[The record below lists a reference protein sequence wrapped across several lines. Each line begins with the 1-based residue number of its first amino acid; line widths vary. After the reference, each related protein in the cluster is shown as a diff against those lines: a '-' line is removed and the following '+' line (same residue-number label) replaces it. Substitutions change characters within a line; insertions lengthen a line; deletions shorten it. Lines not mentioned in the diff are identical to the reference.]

1 MENVKVNIYS
11 KFLYLKNKLTYKNI
25 LKAIVII
32 ATIVIAYNCLTK
44 VAYADGFLSY
54 GNSDDPYKSIQEGW
68 GQFIADK
75 YRNNYA
81 LDIIDTHGWELIDKA
96 ITGLTNIVFSGIVM
110 ISWFGV
116 NIFRFCFTNDIAA
129 GFANQ
134 LNSVLGSLNN
144 GIFNNFFMI
153 VFMISLF
160 SIVYNL
166 YKKNFSAIGSQILAV
181 AIIYATTAFLSNGAV
196 GFLSKTTEFSKT
208 IGTSAI
214 VAINGKD
221 NNNEGSLEDYSKTVV
236 GTLWGN
242 FVQQPWVMLEFDGK
256 VPLNDENMTTK
267 NSINEEALNY
277 SKDILSE
284 PYGSDEREK
293 ALESI
298 NEKFN
303 KELFSKN
310 GINTKLVSVCVLF
323 VITLIK
329 MIILIA
335 VGMIQIGF
343 QLMSIL
349 LILLLPFIMLIAI
362 VPFFGGTNIIKGIA
376 RKYLGTQ
383 LGIIVSSFVL
393 ALLVLV
399 DTVTLTMFQA
409 WGANLIIALLMQCTC
424 WIMVIA
430 FRKQLMNGLIN
441 LQNRIAPGTSGAF
454 KFGAKPLD
462 KWADIAKEY
471 AVNPAMDRAYDIG
484 DNLITKAQYAK
495 EYTKGNLSLYKDRK
509 VAQAIDFL
517 GSKYDNLKNNKP
529 EDIENANNPK
539 ENIDGVKDT
548 KNKVNS
554 NENINKK
561 PVEKFDLNGV
571 KATKPSNIT
580 SENIP
585 NKNINNEN
593 INNENKS
600 NIDEEAVT
608 KNDIKD
614 PIENKD
620 IAPKTIDENIK
631 NNGNDTGTI
640 QDKSPGSKENKTI
653 PEDEEITTKPEEIK
667 TPEKTIN
674 KENLNELRNENTSAD
689 KKNNDSNISNTSVT
703 EVPEDLVEEK
713 SVEVINKAK
722 NDVKANKEK
731 INNNINSK
739 NTEINPETKENIE
752 VASSP
757 EVTEIKKKSTK
768 KVENIKNNGQPKEKP
783 VDKKEIKE
791 VSTKERVERVKS
803 FMGVSSKDIKSK
815 EKHLENKLEYIKK
828 GNSKNFK
835 EKGS

>member
-1 MENVKVNIYS
+1 MENVKINIYS

-25 LKAIVII
+25 LKALVII

-44 VAYADGFLSY
+44 IAYADGFLSY
-54 GNSDDPYKSIQEGW
+54 GNSDDPYKNIPEGW
-68 GQFIADK
+68 GMFISEK

-221 NNNEGSLEDYSKTVV
+221 NNEGSLEDYSKTVV

-256 VPLNDENMTTK
+256 LQLMNKD
-267 NSINEEALNY
+267 SINKEALDY
-277 SKDILSE
+277 SKDILSK

-293 ALESI
+293 ALKSI
-298 NEKFN
+298 DEKFN
-303 KELFSKN
+303 NELFSKN

-323 VITLIK
+323 IITLIK

-399 DTVTLTMFQA
+399 DTVTLTMFQS

-441 LQNRIAPGTSGAF
+441 LQNRIAPGTAGAF

-462 KWADIAKEY
+462 KGANIAKEY
-471 AVNPAMDRAYDIG
+471 AVDPAMNRAYDIG

-517 GSKYDNLKNNKP
+517 GSKYNNLKNSKP
-529 EDIENANNPK
+529 EDIENTNNPK

-548 KNKVNS
+548 KNKSNS

-571 KATKPSNIT
+571 KATKPIDNNSNIP

-585 NKNINNEN
+585 NKNING
-593 INNENKS
+593 ENKP

-614 PIENKD
+614 PIESKD
-620 IAPKTIDENIK
+620 IDPKTIDENMK
-631 NNGNDTGTI
+631 NNGNTNGTI
-640 QDKSPGSKENKTI
+640 QDESPGSKENKTI
-653 PEDEEITTKPEEIK
+653 PEDDEITTKPEEIK
-667 TPEKTIN
+667 TPEKPTN
-674 KENLNELRNENTSAD
+674 KENLNELKNENISAD
-689 KKNNDSNISNTSVT
+689 KKNNDSNTSNTSVT

-713 SVEVINKAK
+713 SVEAINKAK

-739 NTEINPETKENIE
+739 NTEINPEAKENID
-752 VASSP
+752 VASPP

-768 KVENIKNNGQPKEKP
+768 KVENIKNNGQPKEKSP
-783 VDKKEIKE
+783 DKKQIKE

-803 FMGVSSKDIKSK
+803 FMGVSNKDIKSK
-815 EKHLENKLEYIKK
+815 EKHLKNKLKYIKK

-835 EKGS
+835 KKGS

>member
-25 LKAIVII
+25 LKALVII

-44 VAYADGFLSY
+44 IAYADGFLSY

-214 VAINGKD
+214 VAINGKE
-221 NNNEGSLEDYSKTVV
+221 NNEGSLEDYSKTVV

-242 FVQQPWVMLEFDGK
+242 FVQQPWVILEFDGK
-256 VPLNDENMTTK
+256 VSLIKNNKDNDD
-267 NSINEEALNY
+267 ALNY
-277 SKDILSE
+277 SKEILSE

-399 DTVTLTMFQA
+399 DTVTLTMFQS

-441 LQNRIAPGTSGAF
+441 LQNRIAPGTAGAF

-462 KWADIAKEY
+462 KGADIAKEY

-571 KATKPSNIT
+571 KATKPIDTNSNIT

-585 NKNINNEN
+585 NKNING
-593 INNENKS
+593 ENKP

-640 QDKSPGSKENKTI
+640 QDKSPGSKEKTI
-653 PEDEEITTKPEEIK
+653 SEDEEITTKPEEIK

-674 KENLNELRNENTSAD
+674 KENLNELKNENTSAD
-689 KKNNDSNISNTSVT
+689 RKNNYSNSSNTSVT

-713 SVEVINKAK
+713 SVEAINKAK
-722 NDVKANKEK
+722 NDIKVNKEK
-731 INNNINSK
+731 MNNNISSK
-739 NTEINPETKENIE
+739 NTESSPEAKENIE

-768 KVENIKNNGQPKEKP
+768 KVENIKNNGQSKEKSP
-783 VDKKEIKE
+783 DKKQIKE

-803 FMGVSSKDIKSK
+803 FMGVSNKDIKSK
-815 EKHLENKLEYIKK
+815 EKHLENKLECIKK

-835 EKGS
+835 KKES

>member
-1 MENVKVNIYS
+1 MENVKINIYS

-44 VAYADGFLSY
+44 IAYADGFLSY
-54 GNSDDPYKSIQEGW
+54 GNSDYPYKNIPEGW
-68 GQFIADK
+68 GMFISEK

-221 NNNEGSLEDYSKTVV
+221 NNEGSLEDYSKTVV

-441 LQNRIAPGTSGAF
+441 LQNRIAPGTAGAF
-454 KFGAKPLD
+454 RFGAKPLD
-462 KWADIAKEY
+462 KGADIAKEY

-585 NKNINNEN
+585 NKNING
-593 INNENKS
+593 ENKP
-600 NIDEEAVT
+600 NIDEDAVT

-631 NNGNDTGTI
+631 NNGNDNGTI

-653 PEDEEITTKPEEIK
+653 SEDEEITTKPEEIK

-674 KENLNELRNENTSAD
+674 KENLNELKNENTSAD
-689 KKNNDSNISNTSVT
+689 KKNNDSNSSNISVT
-703 EVPEDLVEEK
+703 EIPEDLVEEK
-713 SVEVINKAK
+713 SVEAINKAK

-739 NTEINPETKENIE
+739 NVESNPEVKENIE

-768 KVENIKNNGQPKEKP
+768 KVENIKNNGQPKEKSA
-783 VDKKEIKE
+783 DKKEIKE

-803 FMGVSSKDIKSK
+803 FMGVSNKDIKSK

-835 EKGS
+835 KKGS

>member
-25 LKAIVII
+25 LKALVII

-44 VAYADGFLSY
+44 IAYADGFLSY

-242 FVQQPWVMLEFDGK
+242 FVQQPWVILEFDGK
-256 VPLNDENMTTK
+256 VSLIKNNKDNDD
-267 NSINEEALNY
+267 ALNY
-277 SKDILSE
+277 SKEILSE

-399 DTVTLTMFQA
+399 DTVTLTMFQS

-441 LQNRIAPGTSGAF
+441 LQNRIAPGTAGAF

-462 KWADIAKEY
+462 KGADIAKEY

-509 VAQAIDFL
+509 VAQTIDFL

-571 KATKPSNIT
+571 KATKPIDTNSNIT

-585 NKNINNEN
+585 NKNING
-593 INNENKS
+593 ENKP

-620 IAPKTIDENIK
+620 IYPKTIDENIK
-631 NNGNDTGTI
+631 NNGNDNGTI

-653 PEDEEITTKPEEIK
+653 SEDEEITTKPEEIK

-674 KENLNELRNENTSAD
+674 KENLNELKNENTSVD

-713 SVEVINKAK
+713 SVEAINKAK
-722 NDVKANKEK
+722 NDIKVNKEK
-731 INNNINSK
+731 MNNNISSK
-739 NTEINPETKENIE
+739 NTESSPEAKENIE

-768 KVENIKNNGQPKEKP
+768 KVENIKNNGQSKEKSP
-783 VDKKEIKE
+783 DKKQIKE

-803 FMGVSSKDIKSK
+803 FMGVSNKDIKSK

-835 EKGS
+835 KKES

>member
-25 LKAIVII
+25 LKALVII

-44 VAYADGFLSY
+44 IAYADGFLSY

-256 VPLNDENMTTK
+256 LELVSK
-267 NSINEEALNY
+267 NSDNNNGANKEAIDY
-277 SKDILSE
+277 SKEILSE

-399 DTVTLTMFQA
+399 DTVTLTMFQS

-441 LQNRIAPGTSGAF
+441 LQNRIAPGTAGAF
-454 KFGAKPLD
+454 KFGSKTLD
-462 KWADIAKEY
+462 KSADITEDY
-471 AVNPAMDRAYDIG
+471 VVNPAMDKAYDIG

-509 VAQAIDFL
+509 VAQTIDFL

-529 EDIENANNPK
+529 EDIENSNNPK
-539 ENIDGVKDT
+539 ENIDGIKDT

-585 NKNINNEN
+585 NKNING
-593 INNENKS
+593 ENKP

-614 PIENKD
+614 HIENKD

-631 NNGNDTGTI
+631 NNGNDNGTI

-653 PEDEEITTKPEEIK
+653 SEDEEITTKPEEIK

-674 KENLNELRNENTSAD
+674 KENINELKNKNTSTD
-689 KKNNDSNISNTSVT
+689 KKNNDSNISVT
-703 EVPEDLVEEK
+703 EVPEDLMEEK
-713 SVEVINKAK
+713 SVEAINKAK
-722 NDVKANKEK
+722 NDVKVNKEK
-731 INNNINSK
+731 MNNNISSK
-739 NTEINPETKENIE
+739 NTEINPEAKENIE

-768 KVENIKNNGQPKEKP
+768 KVENIKNNGQPKEKSP
-783 VDKKEIKE
+783 DKKQIKE

-803 FMGVSSKDIKSK
+803 FMGVSNKDIKSK

-835 EKGS
+835 KKES

>member
-1 MENVKVNIYS
+1 MENVKINIYS

-25 LKAIVII
+25 LKALVII

-44 VAYADGFLSY
+44 IAYADGFLSY

-181 AIIYATTAFLSNGAV
+181 AIIYSTTAFLSNGAV

-214 VAINGKD
+214 VAINGKE
-221 NNNEGSLEDYSKTVV
+221 NNEGSLEDYSKTVV

-256 VPLNDENMTTK
+256 VPLISKDNTEAIADK
-267 NSINEEALNY
+267 NAMEY
-277 SKDILSE
+277 SKEILSE
-284 PYGSDEREK
+284 PYGSDKREK

-399 DTVTLTMFQA
+399 DTVTLTMFQS

-441 LQNRIAPGTSGAF
+441 LQNRIAPGTAGAF
-454 KFGAKPLD
+454 KFGSKTLD
-462 KWADIAKEY
+462 KSADITKEY
-471 AVNPAMDRAYDIG
+471 AVNPAMDKAYDIG
-484 DNLITKAQYAK
+484 DNLITKAQYVK

-517 GSKYDNLKNNKP
+517 GSKYDNLKNNKT
-529 EDIENANNPK
+529 EDIENSNNPK
-539 ENIDGVKDT
+539 ENIDKVNDT

-585 NKNINNEN
+585 NKNIND
-593 INNENKS
+593 ENKP

-631 NNGNDTGTI
+631 NKGNDTGTI

-653 PEDEEITTKPEEIK
+653 SEDEEITTKPEEIK

-674 KENLNELRNENTSAD
+674 KENLNELKNENTSAD
-689 KKNNDSNISNTSVT
+689 KKNNDSNISNTNVT

-713 SVEVINKAK
+713 SVEAINKAK

-731 INNNINSK
+731 INNDINSK
-739 NTEINPETKENIE
+739 NTEINPEAKENIE

-768 KVENIKNNGQPKEKP
+768 KVENIKNNGKPKEKSP
-783 VDKKEIKE
+783 DKKQIKE

-803 FMGVSSKDIKSK
+803 FMGVSNNDIKSK

-835 EKGS
+835 KKES

>member
-1 MENVKVNIYS
+1 MENVKINIYS

-25 LKAIVII
+25 LKALVII

-44 VAYADGFLSY
+44 IAYADGFLSY

-214 VAINGKD
+214 VAINGKE
-221 NNNEGSLEDYSKTVV
+221 NNEGSLEDYSKTVV

-256 VPLNDENMTTK
+256 LQLMNKD
-267 NSINEEALNY
+267 SINKEALDY

-293 ALESI
+293 ALKSI
-298 NEKFN
+298 DEKFN
-303 KELFSKN
+303 NELFSKN

-323 VITLIK
+323 IITLIK

-399 DTVTLTMFQA
+399 DTVTLTMFQS

-441 LQNRIAPGTSGAF
+441 LQNRIAPGTAGAF
-454 KFGAKPLD
+454 KFGSKTLD
-462 KWADIAKEY
+462 KSADITKEY
-471 AVNPAMDRAYDIG
+471 AVNPAMDKAYDIG
-484 DNLITKAQYAK
+484 DNLITKAQYVK

-529 EDIENANNPK
+529 EDIENVNNPK

-585 NKNINNEN
+585 NKNIND
-593 INNENKS
+593 ENKP

-640 QDKSPGSKENKTI
+640 QDKSPRSKENKTI
-653 PEDEEITTKPEEIK
+653 SEDEEITTKPEEIK

-674 KENLNELRNENTSAD
+674 KENLNELKNENTSTD
-689 KKNNDSNISNTSVT
+689 KKNNDSNISVT

-713 SVEVINKAK
+713 SVEAINKAK
-722 NDVKANKEK
+722 NDVKVNKEK
-731 INNNINSK
+731 MNNNISSK

-768 KVENIKNNGQPKEKP
+768 KVENIKNNGKPKEKSP
-783 VDKKEIKE
+783 DKKQIKE

-803 FMGVSSKDIKSK
+803 FMGVSNNDIKSK

-835 EKGS
+835 KKES

>member
-1 MENVKVNIYS
+1 MENVKINIYS

-54 GNSDDPYKSIQEGW
+54 GNSDDPYKNIPEGW
-68 GQFIADK
+68 GMFISEK

-96 ITGLTNIVFSGIVM
+96 ITGLTNIVFRGIVM

-214 VAINGKD
+214 VAINGKE
-221 NNNEGSLEDYSKTVV
+221 NNEGSLEDYSKTVV

-256 VPLNDENMTTK
+256 LQLMNKD
-267 NSINEEALNY
+267 SINKEALDY

-293 ALESI
+293 ALKSI
-298 NEKFN
+298 DEKFN
-303 KELFSKN
+303 NELFSKN

-399 DTVTLTMFQA
+399 DTVTLTMFQS

-441 LQNRIAPGTSGAF
+441 LQNRIAPGTAGAF

-462 KWADIAKEY
+462 KGADIAKEY

-585 NKNINNEN
+585 NKNING
-593 INNENKS
+593 ENKP
-600 NIDEEAVT
+600 NIDEEAIT

-620 IAPKTIDENIK
+620 IAPKTINENIK

-640 QDKSPGSKENKTI
+640 QDKSPGSKDS
-653 PEDEEITTKPEEIK
+653 EDEEITTKAEEIK

-674 KENLNELRNENTSAD
+674 KENLNELKNENTSAD
-689 KKNNDSNISNTSVT
+689 KKNIDSNISNTSII

-713 SVEVINKAK
+713 SVEAINKAK

-739 NTEINPETKENIE
+739 NVESNPEVKENIE
-752 VASSP
+752 VASPP

-768 KVENIKNNGQPKEKP
+768 KVENIKNNGQPKEKSA
-783 VDKKEIKE
+783 DKKEIKE

-803 FMGVSSKDIKSK
+803 FMGVSNKDIKSK

-835 EKGS
+835 KKGS

>member
-1 MENVKVNIYS
+1 MENVKINIYS

-256 VPLNDENMTTK
+256 LELVSK
-267 NSINEEALNY
+267 NSDNNNGANKEAIDY
-277 SKDILSE
+277 SKEILSE

-399 DTVTLTMFQA
+399 DTVTLTMFQS

-441 LQNRIAPGTSGAF
+441 LQNRIAPGTAGAF
-454 KFGAKPLD
+454 KFGSKTLD
-462 KWADIAKEY
+462 KSADITEDY
-471 AVNPAMDRAYDIG
+471 VVNPAMDKAYDIG

-509 VAQAIDFL
+509 VAQTIDFL

-529 EDIENANNPK
+529 EDIENSNNPK
-539 ENIDGVKDT
+539 ENIDGIKDT

-585 NKNINNEN
+585 NKNING
-593 INNENKS
+593 ENKP

-614 PIENKD
+614 HIENKD

-653 PEDEEITTKPEEIK
+653 SEDEEITTKPEEIK

-674 KENLNELRNENTSAD
+674 KENLNELKNKNTSTD
-689 KKNNDSNISNTSVT
+689 KKNNDSNISVT

-713 SVEVINKAK
+713 SVEAINKAK
-722 NDVKANKEK
+722 NDVKVNKEK
-731 INNNINSK
+731 MNNNISSK
-739 NTEINPETKENIE
+739 NTEINPEAKENIE

-768 KVENIKNNGQPKEKP
+768 KVENIKNNGQPKEKSA
-783 VDKKEIKE
+783 DKKEIKE

-803 FMGVSSKDIKSK
+803 FMGVSNKDIKSK

-835 EKGS
+835 KKGS

>member
-1 MENVKVNIYS
+1 MENVKINIYS

-44 VAYADGFLSY
+44 IAYADGFLSY
-54 GNSDDPYKSIQEGW
+54 GNSDDPYKNIPEGW
-68 GQFIADK
+68 GMFISEK

-214 VAINGKD
+214 VAINGKE
-221 NNNEGSLEDYSKTVV
+221 NNEGSLEDYSKTVV

-256 VPLNDENMTTK
+256 LQLMNKD
-267 NSINEEALNY
+267 SINKEALDY

-293 ALESI
+293 ALKSI
-298 NEKFN
+298 DEKFN
-303 KELFSKN
+303 NELFSKN

-323 VITLIK
+323 IITLIK

-399 DTVTLTMFQA
+399 DTVTLTMFQS

-441 LQNRIAPGTSGAF
+441 LQNRIAPGTAGAF
-454 KFGAKPLD
+454 KFGSKTLD
-462 KWADIAKEY
+462 KSADITKEY
-471 AVNPAMDRAYDIG
+471 AVNPAMDKAYDIG
-484 DNLITKAQYAK
+484 DNLITKAQYVK

-509 VAQAIDFL
+509 VAQTIDFL
-517 GSKYDNLKNNKP
+517 GSKYDNLKNNKT
-529 EDIENANNPK
+529 EDIENSNNPK
-539 ENIDGVKDT
+539 ENIDKVNDT

-571 KATKPSNIT
+571 KATKPIDTNSNIT

-585 NKNINNEN
+585 NKNIND
-593 INNENKS
+593 ENKP

-640 QDKSPGSKENKTI
+640 QDKSPRSKENKTI
-653 PEDEEITTKPEEIK
+653 SEDEEITTKPEEIK

-674 KENLNELRNENTSAD
+674 KENLNELKNENTSTD
-689 KKNNDSNISNTSVT
+689 KKNNDSNISVT

-713 SVEVINKAK
+713 SVEAINKAK
-722 NDVKANKEK
+722 NDVKVNKEK
-731 INNNINSK
+731 MNNNISSK

-768 KVENIKNNGQPKEKP
+768 KVENIKNNGQPKEKSP
-783 VDKKEIKE
+783 DKKQIKE

-803 FMGVSSKDIKSK
+803 FMGVSNKDIKSK

-835 EKGS
+835 KKGS

>member
-1 MENVKVNIYS
+1 MENVKINIYS

-25 LKAIVII
+25 LKALVII

-44 VAYADGFLSY
+44 IAYADGFLSY
-54 GNSDDPYKSIQEGW
+54 GNSDDPYKNIPEGW
-68 GQFIADK
+68 GMFISEK

-256 VPLNDENMTTK
+256 VPLYEKDKPRNT
-267 NSINEEALNY
+267 INNEAMEY
-277 SKDILSE
+277 SKEILSE
-284 PYGSDEREK
+284 PYGSDKREK

-323 VITLIK
+323 IITLIK
-329 MIILIA
+329 MVILIA

-383 LGIIVSSFVL
+383 FGIIVSSFVL

-399 DTVTLTMFQA
+399 DTVTLTMFQS

-441 LQNRIAPGTSGAF
+441 LQNRIALGTSGAF

-462 KWADIAKEY
+462 KGADIAKEY

-539 ENIDGVKDT
+539 ENINGVKDT

-593 INNENKS
+593 KP

-640 QDKSPGSKENKTI
+640 QDKSPGGKENKTI
-653 PEDEEITTKPEEIK
+653 SEDEEITTKPEEIK

-674 KENLNELRNENTSAD
+674 KENLNELKNENTSAD
-689 KKNNDSNISNTSVT
+689 KKNNDSNSSNTSVT

-713 SVEVINKAK
+713 SVEAINKAK

-739 NTEINPETKENIE
+739 NVESNPEAKENIE

-768 KVENIKNNGQPKEKP
+768 KVENIKNNGQPKEKSP
-783 VDKKEIKE
+783 DKKQIKE

-803 FMGVSSKDIKSK
+803 FMGVSNKDIKSK
-815 EKHLENKLEYIKK
+815 EKHLKNKLKYIKK

-835 EKGS
+835 KKGS

>member
-1 MENVKVNIYS
+1 MENVKINIYS

-44 VAYADGFLSY
+44 IAYADGFLSY
-54 GNSDDPYKSIQEGW
+54 GNSDDPYKSIPEGW
-68 GQFIADK
+68 GMFISEK

-214 VAINGKD
+214 VAINGKE
-221 NNNEGSLEDYSKTVV
+221 NNEGSLEDYSKTVV

-242 FVQQPWVMLEFDGK
+242 FVQQPWIMLEFDGK
-256 VPLNDENMTTK
+256 LQLMNKD
-267 NSINEEALNY
+267 SINKEALDY

-293 ALESI
+293 ALKSI
-298 NEKFN
+298 DEKFN
-303 KELFSKN
+303 NELFSKN

-323 VITLIK
+323 IITLIK

-399 DTVTLTMFQA
+399 DTVTLTMFQS

-441 LQNRIAPGTSGAF
+441 LQNRIAPGTAGAF
-454 KFGAKPLD
+454 KFGTKTLD
-462 KWADIAKEY
+462 KSADITKEY
-471 AVNPAMDRAYDIG
+471 AVNPAMDKAYDIG
-484 DNLITKAQYAK
+484 DNLITKAQYVK

-509 VAQAIDFL
+509 VAQAIDLL

-529 EDIENANNPK
+529 EDIENSNNPK

-571 KATKPSNIT
+571 KATKPIDTNSNIT

-593 INNENKS
+593 KP

-608 KNDIKD
+608 ENDIKD

-653 PEDEEITTKPEEIK
+653 SEDEEITTKPEEIK

-674 KENLNELRNENTSAD
+674 KENLNELKNENTSAD
-689 KKNNDSNISNTSVT
+689 KKNNVSNISNTNVT

-713 SVEVINKAK
+713 SVEAINKAK
-722 NDVKANKEK
+722 NDVKVNKEK
-731 INNNINSK
+731 MNNNISSK
-739 NTEINPETKENIE
+739 NTEINPEAKENIE

-768 KVENIKNNGQPKEKP
+768 KV
-783 VDKKEIKE
+783 
-791 VSTKERVERVKS
+791 
-803 FMGVSSKDIKSK
+803 
-815 EKHLENKLEYIKK
+815 
-828 GNSKNFK
+828 
-835 EKGS
+835 

>member
-196 GFLSKTTEFSKT
+196 SFLSKTTEFSKT

-256 VPLNDENMTTK
+256 VPLINKSD
-267 NSINEEALNY
+267 SSNEENKDALDY
-277 SKDILSE
+277 SKEILSE

-399 DTVTLTMFQA
+399 DTVTLTMFQS

-441 LQNRIAPGTSGAF
+441 LQNRIAPGTAGAF

-462 KWADIAKEY
+462 KGADIAKEY
-471 AVNPAMDRAYDIG
+471 AVNPAIDRAYDIG

-571 KATKPSNIT
+571 KATKPIDTNSNIT

-593 INNENKS
+593 KP

-620 IAPKTIDENIK
+620 IAHKTIDENIK

-640 QDKSPGSKENKTI
+640 QDKSSGSKENKTI
-653 PEDEEITTKPEEIK
+653 SEDEEITTKPEEIK

-674 KENLNELRNENTSAD
+674 KENLNELKNENTFAD

-713 SVEVINKAK
+713 SVEAINKAK

-731 INNNINSK
+731 INNNINNNINSK
-739 NTEINPETKENIE
+739 NAESNPEAKENIE

-757 EVTEIKKKSTK
+757 EVTETKKKSIK
-768 KVENIKNNGQPKEKP
+768 KVENIKNNGQPKEKSP
-783 VDKKEIKE
+783 DKKQLKE

-803 FMGVSSKDIKSK
+803 FMGVSNKDIKSK
-815 EKHLENKLEYIKK
+815 EKHLKNKL
-828 GNSKNFK
+828 
-835 EKGS
+835 

>member
-1 MENVKVNIYS
+1 MENVKINIYS

-44 VAYADGFLSY
+44 IAYADGFLSY
-54 GNSDDPYKSIQEGW
+54 GNSDDPYKNIPEGW
-68 GQFIADK
+68 GMFISEK

-221 NNNEGSLEDYSKTVV
+221 NNEGSLEDYSKTVV

-441 LQNRIAPGTSGAF
+441 LQNRIAPGTAGAF
-454 KFGAKPLD
+454 RFGAKPLD
-462 KWADIAKEY
+462 KGADIAKEY

-585 NKNINNEN
+585 NKNING
-593 INNENKS
+593 ENKP
-600 NIDEEAVT
+600 NIDEDAVT

-631 NNGNDTGTI
+631 NNGNDNGTI

-653 PEDEEITTKPEEIK
+653 SEDEEITTKPEEIK

-674 KENLNELRNENTSAD
+674 KENLNELKNENTSAD
-689 KKNNDSNISNTSVT
+689 KKNNDSNSSNISVT
-703 EVPEDLVEEK
+703 EIPEDLVEEK
-713 SVEVINKAK
+713 SVEAINKAK

-739 NTEINPETKENIE
+739 NVESNPEVKENIE

-768 KVENIKNNGQPKEKP
+768 KVENIKNNGQPKEKSA
-783 VDKKEIKE
+783 DKKEIKE

-803 FMGVSSKDIKSK
+803 FMGVSNKDIKSK

-835 EKGS
+835 KK

>member
-1 MENVKVNIYS
+1 MENVKINIYS

-44 VAYADGFLSY
+44 IAYADGFLSY

-256 VPLNDENMTTK
+256 VPLISKDNTEAIADK
-267 NSINEEALNY
+267 NAMEY
-277 SKDILSE
+277 SKEILSE

-393 ALLVLV
+393 ALLVLI
-399 DTVTLTMFQA
+399 DTVTLTMFQS

-441 LQNRIAPGTSGAF
+441 LQNRIAPGTAGAF
-454 KFGAKPLD
+454 KFGSKTLD
-462 KWADIAKEY
+462 KSADITKEY
-471 AVNPAMDRAYDIG
+471 AVNPAMDKAYDIG

-509 VAQAIDFL
+509 VAQTIDFL

-529 EDIENANNPK
+529 EDIENSNNPK
-539 ENIDGVKDT
+539 ENIDGIKDT

-585 NKNINNEN
+585 NKNING
-593 INNENKS
+593 ENKP

-653 PEDEEITTKPEEIK
+653 SEDEEITTKPEEIK

-674 KENLNELRNENTSAD
+674 KENLNELKNENTSAD
-689 KKNNDSNISNTSVT
+689 RKNNDSNISNTNVT

-713 SVEVINKAK
+713 SVEAINKAK
-722 NDVKANKEK
+722 NDVKVNKEK
-731 INNNINSK
+731 MNNNISSK
-739 NTEINPETKENIE
+739 NTEINPEAKENIE

-768 KVENIKNNGQPKEKP
+768 KVENIKNNRQPKEKSP
-783 VDKKEIKE
+783 DKKQIKE

-803 FMGVSSKDIKSK
+803 FMGVSNKDIKSK

-835 EKGS
+835 KKGS

>member
-1 MENVKVNIYS
+1 
-11 KFLYLKNKLTYKNI
+11 
-25 LKAIVII
+25 
-32 ATIVIAYNCLTK
+32 
-44 VAYADGFLSY
+44 
-54 GNSDDPYKSIQEGW
+54 
-68 GQFIADK
+68 
-75 YRNNYA
+75 
-81 LDIIDTHGWELIDKA
+81 
-96 ITGLTNIVFSGIVM
+96 M

-221 NNNEGSLEDYSKTVV
+221 NNEGSLEDYSKTVV

-441 LQNRIAPGTSGAF
+441 LQNRIAPGTAGAF
-454 KFGAKPLD
+454 RFGAKPLD
-462 KWADIAKEY
+462 KGADIAKEY

-585 NKNINNEN
+585 NKNIND
-593 INNENKS
+593 ENKP

-653 PEDEEITTKPEEIK
+653 SEDEEITTKPEEIK

-674 KENLNELRNENTSAD
+674 KENLNELKNENTSAD
-689 KKNNDSNISNTSVT
+689 KKNNDSNSSNISVT
-703 EVPEDLVEEK
+703 EIPEDLVEEK
-713 SVEVINKAK
+713 SVEAINKAK

-739 NTEINPETKENIE
+739 NVESNPEVKENIE

-768 KVENIKNNGQPKEKP
+768 KVENIKNNGQPKEKSA
-783 VDKKEIKE
+783 DKKEIKE

-803 FMGVSSKDIKSK
+803 FMGVSNKDIKSK

-835 EKGS
+835 KKES

>member
-256 VPLNDENMTTK
+256 VPLVTDKGGEN
-267 NSINEEALNY
+267 NEALDY
-277 SKDILSE
+277 SKEILSE

-399 DTVTLTMFQA
+399 DTVTLTMFQS

-441 LQNRIAPGTSGAF
+441 LQNRIAPGTAGAF

-462 KWADIAKEY
+462 KGADIAKEY

-539 ENIDGVKDT
+539 ENMDGVKDT

-571 KATKPSNIT
+571 KATKPIDTNSNIT

-585 NKNINNEN
+585 NKNING
-593 INNENKS
+593 ENKP

-653 PEDEEITTKPEEIK
+653 SEDEEITTKPEEIK
-667 TPEKTIN
+667 TPEKSIN
-674 KENLNELRNENTSAD
+674 KENLNELKNENTSAD
-689 KKNNDSNISNTSVT
+689 RKNNDSNISNTSVT

-713 SVEVINKAK
+713 SVEAINKAK

-739 NTEINPETKENIE
+739 NTEINPEAKENIE

-768 KVENIKNNGQPKEKP
+768 KVENIKNNGQPKEKSP
-783 VDKKEIKE
+783 DKKQIKE

-803 FMGVSSKDIKSK
+803 FMGVSNKDIKSK
-815 EKHLENKLEYIKK
+815 EKHLENKLKYIKK

-835 EKGS
+835 KKGS

>member
-1 MENVKVNIYS
+1 MEKVKINIYS
-11 KFLYLKNKLTYKNI
+11 KFLYFKNKLTYKNI

-44 VAYADGFLSY
+44 IAYADGFLSY
-54 GNSDDPYKSIQEGW
+54 GNSDDPYKNIPEGW
-68 GQFIADK
+68 GMFISEK

-221 NNNEGSLEDYSKTVV
+221 NNEGSLEDYSKTVV

-441 LQNRIAPGTSGAF
+441 LQNRIAPGTAGAF
-454 KFGAKPLD
+454 RFGAKPLD
-462 KWADIAKEY
+462 KGADIAKEY

-585 NKNINNEN
+585 NKNING
-593 INNENKS
+593 ENKP

-614 PIENKD
+614 PIESKD
-620 IAPKTIDENIK
+620 IDPKTIDENMK
-631 NNGNDTGTI
+631 NNGNTNGTI
-640 QDKSPGSKENKTI
+640 QDESPGSKENKTI
-653 PEDEEITTKPEEIK
+653 PEDDEITTKPEEIK
-667 TPEKTIN
+667 TPEKPTN
-674 KENLNELRNENTSAD
+674 KENLNELKNENISAD
-689 KKNNDSNISNTSVT
+689 KKNNDSNTSNTSVT

-713 SVEVINKAK
+713 SVEAINKAK

-739 NTEINPETKENIE
+739 NTEINPEAKENID
-752 VASSP
+752 VASPP

-768 KVENIKNNGQPKEKP
+768 KVENIKNNGQPKEKSP
-783 VDKKEIKE
+783 DKKQIKE

-803 FMGVSSKDIKSK
+803 FMGVSNKDIKSK
-815 EKHLENKLEYIKK
+815 EKHLKNKLKYIKK

-835 EKGS
+835 KKGS

>member
-1 MENVKVNIYS
+1 MESVKVNIYS

-44 VAYADGFLSY
+44 IAYADGFLSY

-214 VAINGKD
+214 VDINGKD

-256 VPLNDENMTTK
+256 VSLIKNNKDNDD
-267 NSINEEALNY
+267 ALNY
-277 SKDILSE
+277 SKEILSE

-362 VPFFGGTNIIKGIA
+362 VPFFGGTNIIKRIA

-399 DTVTLTMFQA
+399 DTVTLTMFQS

-441 LQNRIAPGTSGAF
+441 LQNRIAPGTAGAF

-462 KWADIAKEY
+462 KGADIAKEY

-484 DNLITKAQYAK
+484 DSLITKAQYAK

-529 EDIENANNPK
+529 EDIENVNNPK

-571 KATKPSNIT
+571 KATKPIDTNSNIT

-593 INNENKS
+593 KP

-614 PIENKD
+614 PIENKE
-620 IAPKTIDENIK
+620 ITPKTIDENIK
-631 NNGNDTGTI
+631 NNGNTNGTI

-653 PEDEEITTKPEEIK
+653 
-667 TPEKTIN
+667 
-674 KENLNELRNENTSAD
+674 
-689 KKNNDSNISNTSVT
+689 
-703 EVPEDLVEEK
+703 
-713 SVEVINKAK
+713 
-722 NDVKANKEK
+722 
-731 INNNINSK
+731 
-739 NTEINPETKENIE
+739 
-752 VASSP
+752 
-757 EVTEIKKKSTK
+757 
-768 KVENIKNNGQPKEKP
+768 
-783 VDKKEIKE
+783 
-791 VSTKERVERVKS
+791 
-803 FMGVSSKDIKSK
+803 
-815 EKHLENKLEYIKK
+815 
-828 GNSKNFK
+828 
-835 EKGS
+835 

>member
-1 MENVKVNIYS
+1 MENVKINIYS

-44 VAYADGFLSY
+44 IAYADGFLSY
-54 GNSDDPYKSIQEGW
+54 GNSDDPYKNIPEGW
-68 GQFIADK
+68 GMFISEK

-221 NNNEGSLEDYSKTVV
+221 NNEGSLEDYSKTVV

-441 LQNRIAPGTSGAF
+441 LQNRIAPGTAGAF
-454 KFGAKPLD
+454 RFGAKPLD
-462 KWADIAKEY
+462 KGADIAKEY

-529 EDIENANNPK
+529 EDIENVNNSK

-585 NKNINNEN
+585 NKNING
-593 INNENKS
+593 ENKP
-600 NIDEEAVT
+600 NIDEDAVT

-631 NNGNDTGTI
+631 NNGNDNGTI

-653 PEDEEITTKPEEIK
+653 SEDEEITTKPEEIK

-674 KENLNELRNENTSAD
+674 KENLNELKNENTSAD
-689 KKNNDSNISNTSVT
+689 KKNNDSNSSNISVT
-703 EVPEDLVEEK
+703 EIPEDLVEEK
-713 SVEVINKAK
+713 SVEAINKAK

-739 NTEINPETKENIE
+739 NVESNPEVKENIE

-768 KVENIKNNGQPKEKP
+768 KVENIKNNGQPKEKSA
-783 VDKKEIKE
+783 DKKEIKE

-803 FMGVSSKDIKSK
+803 FMGVSNKDIKSK

-835 EKGS
+835 KKGS

>member
-1 MENVKVNIYS
+1 MENVKINIYS

-44 VAYADGFLSY
+44 IAYADGFLSY
-54 GNSDDPYKSIQEGW
+54 GNSDDPYKNIPEGW
-68 GQFIADK
+68 GMFISEK

-221 NNNEGSLEDYSKTVV
+221 NNEGSLEDYSKTVV

-323 VITLIK
+323 IITLIK

-399 DTVTLTMFQA
+399 DTVTLTMFQS

-441 LQNRIAPGTSGAF
+441 LQNRIAPGTAGAF

-462 KWADIAKEY
+462 KGANIAKEY
-471 AVNPAMDRAYDIG
+471 AVDPAMNRAYDIG

-517 GSKYDNLKNNKP
+517 GSKYNNLKNSKP
-529 EDIENANNPK
+529 EDIENTNNPK

-548 KNKVNS
+548 KNKSNS

-571 KATKPSNIT
+571 KATKPIDNNSNIP

-585 NKNINNEN
+585 NKNING
-593 INNENKS
+593 ENKP

-614 PIENKD
+614 PIESKD
-620 IAPKTIDENIK
+620 IDPKTIDENMK
-631 NNGNDTGTI
+631 NNGNTNGTI
-640 QDKSPGSKENKTI
+640 QDESPGSKENKTI
-653 PEDEEITTKPEEIK
+653 PEDDEITTKPEEIK
-667 TPEKTIN
+667 TPEKPTN
-674 KENLNELRNENTSAD
+674 KENLNELKNENISAD
-689 KKNNDSNISNTSVT
+689 KKNNDSNTSNTSVT

-713 SVEVINKAK
+713 SVEAINKAK

-739 NTEINPETKENIE
+739 NTEINPEAKENID
-752 VASSP
+752 VASPP

-768 KVENIKNNGQPKEKP
+768 KVENIKNNGQPKEKSP
-783 VDKKEIKE
+783 DKKQIKE

-803 FMGVSSKDIKSK
+803 FMGVSNKDIKSK
-815 EKHLENKLEYIKK
+815 EKHLKNKLKYIKK

-835 EKGS
+835 KKGS

>member
-1 MENVKVNIYS
+1 MESVKVNIYS

-44 VAYADGFLSY
+44 IAYADGFLSY

-214 VAINGKD
+214 VDINGKD

-256 VPLNDENMTTK
+256 VSLIKNNKDNDD
-267 NSINEEALNY
+267 ALNY
-277 SKDILSE
+277 SKEILSE

-399 DTVTLTMFQA
+399 DTVTLTMFQS

-441 LQNRIAPGTSGAF
+441 LQNRIAPGTAGAF

-462 KWADIAKEY
+462 KGADIAKEY

-484 DNLITKAQYAK
+484 DSLITKAQYAK

-529 EDIENANNPK
+529 EDIDNVNNPK

-571 KATKPSNIT
+571 KATKLSNIT

-674 KENLNELRNENTSAD
+674 KENLNELKNENTSAD

>member
-1 MENVKVNIYS
+1 
-11 KFLYLKNKLTYKNI
+11 
-25 LKAIVII
+25 IVII

-44 VAYADGFLSY
+44 IAYADGFLSY

-256 VPLNDENMTTK
+256 VSLIKNNKDNDD
-267 NSINEEALNY
+267 ALNY
-277 SKDILSE
+277 SKEILSE

-362 VPFFGGTNIIKGIA
+362 VPFFGGTNIIKRIA

-399 DTVTLTMFQA
+399 DTVTLTMFQS

-441 LQNRIAPGTSGAF
+441 LQNRIAPGTAGAF
-454 KFGAKPLD
+454 KFGSKTLD
-462 KWADIAKEY
+462 KSADITKEY
-471 AVNPAMDRAYDIG
+471 AVNPAMDKAYDIG
-484 DNLITKAQYAK
+484 DNLITKAQYVK

-517 GSKYDNLKNNKP
+517 GSKYDNLKNNKT
-529 EDIENANNPK
+529 EDIENSNNPK

-585 NKNINNEN
+585 NKNING
-593 INNENKS
+593 ENKP
-600 NIDEEAVT
+600 NIDEDAVT

-631 NNGNDTGTI
+631 NNGNDNGTI

-653 PEDEEITTKPEEIK
+653 SEDEEITTKPEEIK

-674 KENLNELRNENTSAD
+674 KENLNELKNENTSAD
-689 KKNNDSNISNTSVT
+689 KKNNDSNSSNTSVT
-703 EVPEDLVEEK
+703 EIPEDLVEEK
-713 SVEVINKAK
+713 SVEDINKAK
-722 NDVKANKEK
+722 NDVKVNKEK

-739 NTEINPETKENIE
+739 NVESNPKAKENIE
-752 VASSP
+752 VASPP

-768 KVENIKNNGQPKEKP
+768 KVENIKNNGQPKEKSA
-783 VDKKEIKE
+783 DKKEIKE
-791 VSTKERVERVKS
+791 VSTKERVERIKS
-803 FMGVSSKDIKSK
+803 FMGVSNKDIKSK

-835 EKGS
+835 KKGS

>member
-1 MENVKVNIYS
+1 MENVKINIYS

-256 VPLNDENMTTK
+256 LELVSK
-267 NSINEEALNY
+267 NSDNNNGANKEAIDY
-277 SKDILSE
+277 SKEILSE

-399 DTVTLTMFQA
+399 DTVTLTMFQS

-441 LQNRIAPGTSGAF
+441 LQNRIAPGTAGAF
-454 KFGAKPLD
+454 KFGSKTLD
-462 KWADIAKEY
+462 KSADITEDY
-471 AVNPAMDRAYDIG
+471 VVNPAMDKAYDIG

-509 VAQAIDFL
+509 VAQTIDFL

-529 EDIENANNPK
+529 EDIENSNNPK
-539 ENIDGVKDT
+539 ENIDGIKDT

-585 NKNINNEN
+585 NKNING
-593 INNENKS
+593 ENKP

-614 PIENKD
+614 HIENKD

-653 PEDEEITTKPEEIK
+653 SEDEEITTKPEEIK

-674 KENLNELRNENTSAD
+674 KENLNELKNKNTSTD
-689 KKNNDSNISNTSVT
+689 KKNNDSNISVT
-703 EVPEDLVEEK
+703 EVPEDLMEEK
-713 SVEVINKAK
+713 SVEAINKAK
-722 NDVKANKEK
+722 NDVKVNKEK
-731 INNNINSK
+731 MNNNISSK
-739 NTEINPETKENIE
+739 NTEINPEAKENIE

-768 KVENIKNNGQPKEKP
+768 KVENIKNNGQPKEKSP
-783 VDKKEIKE
+783 DKKQIKE
-791 VSTKERVERVKS
+791 VST
-803 FMGVSSKDIKSK
+803 
-815 EKHLENKLEYIKK
+815 
-828 GNSKNFK
+828 
-835 EKGS
+835 

>member
-1 MENVKVNIYS
+1 MENVKINIYS

-44 VAYADGFLSY
+44 IAYADGFLSY
-54 GNSDDPYKSIQEGW
+54 GNSDDPYKSIPEGW
-68 GQFIADK
+68 GMFISEK

-214 VAINGKD
+214 VAINGKE
-221 NNNEGSLEDYSKTVV
+221 NNEGSLEDYSKTVV

-256 VPLNDENMTTK
+256 LQLMNKD
-267 NSINEEALNY
+267 SINKEALDY

-293 ALESI
+293 ALKSI
-298 NEKFN
+298 DEKFN
-303 KELFSKN
+303 NELFSKN

-399 DTVTLTMFQA
+399 DTVTLTMFQS

-441 LQNRIAPGTSGAF
+441 LQNRIAPGTAGAF
-454 KFGAKPLD
+454 KFGSKTLD
-462 KWADIAKEY
+462 KSADITKEY
-471 AVNPAMDRAYDIG
+471 AVNPAMDKAYDIG
-484 DNLITKAQYAK
+484 DNLITKAQYVK

-509 VAQAIDFL
+509 VAQTIDFL
-517 GSKYDNLKNNKP
+517 GSKYDNLKNNKT
-529 EDIENANNPK
+529 EDIENSNNQK
-539 ENIDGVKDT
+539 ENIDKVNDT

-571 KATKPSNIT
+571 KATKPIDTNSNIT

-585 NKNINNEN
+585 NKNIND
-593 INNENKS
+593 ENKP

-631 NNGNDTGTI
+631 NNGNDNGTI

-653 PEDEEITTKPEEIK
+653 SEDEEITTKPEEIK

-674 KENLNELRNENTSAD
+674 KENINELKNENTSTD
-689 KKNNDSNISNTSVT
+689 KKNNDSNISVT

-713 SVEVINKAK
+713 SVEAINKAK
-722 NDVKANKEK
+722 NDVKVNKEK
-731 INNNINSK
+731 MNNNISSK

-768 KVENIKNNGQPKEKP
+768 KVENIKNNGQPKEKSS
-783 VDKKEIKE
+783 DKKQIKE

-803 FMGVSSKDIKSK
+803 FMGVSNKDIKSK

-835 EKGS
+835 KKGS

>member
-1 MENVKVNIYS
+1 MENVKINIYS

-44 VAYADGFLSY
+44 IAYADGFLSY
-54 GNSDDPYKSIQEGW
+54 GNSDDPYKNIPEGW
-68 GQFIADK
+68 GMFISEK

-221 NNNEGSLEDYSKTVV
+221 NNEGSLEDYSKTVV

-441 LQNRIAPGTSGAF
+441 LQNRIAPGTAGAF
-454 KFGAKPLD
+454 RFGAKPLD
-462 KWADIAKEY
+462 KGADIAKEY

-585 NKNINNEN
+585 NKNING
-593 INNENKS
+593 ENKP
-600 NIDEEAVT
+600 NIDEDAVT

-631 NNGNDTGTI
+631 NNGNDNGTI

-653 PEDEEITTKPEEIK
+653 SEDEEITTKPEEIK

-674 KENLNELRNENTSAD
+674 KENLNELKNENTSAD
-689 KKNNDSNISNTSVT
+689 KKNNDSNSSNISVT
-703 EVPEDLVEEK
+703 EIPEDLVEEK
-713 SVEVINKAK
+713 SVEAINKAK

-739 NTEINPETKENIE
+739 NVESNPEVKENITR
-752 VASSP
+752 SYR
-757 EVTEIKKKSTK
+757 
-768 KVENIKNNGQPKEKP
+768 N
-783 VDKKEIKE
+783 
-791 VSTKERVERVKS
+791 
-803 FMGVSSKDIKSK
+803 
-815 EKHLENKLEYIKK
+815 
-828 GNSKNFK
+828 
-835 EKGS
+835 

>member
-1 MENVKVNIYS
+1 MENVKINIYS

-54 GNSDDPYKSIQEGW
+54 GNSDDPYKNIPEGW
-68 GQFIADK
+68 GMFISEK

-96 ITGLTNIVFSGIVM
+96 ITGLTNIVFRGIVM

-214 VAINGKD
+214 VAINGKE
-221 NNNEGSLEDYSKTVV
+221 NNEGSLEDYSKTVV

-256 VPLNDENMTTK
+256 LQLMNKD
-267 NSINEEALNY
+267 SINKEALDY

-293 ALESI
+293 ALKSI
-298 NEKFN
+298 DEKFN
-303 KELFSKN
+303 NELFSKN

-399 DTVTLTMFQA
+399 DTVTLTMFQS

-441 LQNRIAPGTSGAF
+441 LQNRIAPGTAGAF

-462 KWADIAKEY
+462 KGADIAKEY

-517 GSKYDNLKNNKP
+517 GSKYDNLKNNKT
-529 EDIENANNPK
+529 EDIENSNNPK
-539 ENIDGVKDT
+539 ENIDKVNDT

-571 KATKPSNIT
+571 KATKPIDTNSNIT

-593 INNENKS
+593 KP

-614 PIENKD
+614 PIENKE
-620 IAPKTIDENIK
+620 ITPKTIDENIK
-631 NNGNDTGTI
+631 NNGNTNETI

-653 PEDEEITTKPEEIK
+653 SEDEEITTKPEEIK

-674 KENLNELRNENTSAD
+674 KENLNELKNENTSAD
-689 KKNNDSNISNTSVT
+689 KKNNDSNSSNTSVT
-703 EVPEDLVEEK
+703 EIPEDLVEEK
-713 SVEVINKAK
+713 SVEAINKAQ
-722 NDVKANKEK
+722 NDVKVNKEK

-739 NTEINPETKENIE
+739 NVESNPKAKENIE
-752 VASSP
+752 VSSPP

-768 KVENIKNNGQPKEKP
+768 KVENIKNNGQPKEKSA
-783 VDKKEIKE
+783 DKKEIKE

-803 FMGVSSKDIKSK
+803 FMGVSNKDIKSK

-835 EKGS
+835 KKGS

>member
-1 MENVKVNIYS
+1 MENVKINIYS

-256 VPLNDENMTTK
+256 LELVSK
-267 NSINEEALNY
+267 NSDNNNGANKEAIDY
-277 SKDILSE
+277 SKEILSE

-399 DTVTLTMFQA
+399 DTVTLTMFQS

-441 LQNRIAPGTSGAF
+441 LQNRIAPGTAGAF
-454 KFGAKPLD
+454 KFGSKTLD
-462 KWADIAKEY
+462 KSADITEDY
-471 AVNPAMDRAYDIG
+471 VVNPAMDKAYDIG

-517 GSKYDNLKNNKP
+517 GSKYDNLKNNKT
-529 EDIENANNPK
+529 EDIENSNNPK
-539 ENIDGVKDT
+539 ENIDKVNDT

-585 NKNINNEN
+585 NKNING
-593 INNENKS
+593 ENKP

-614 PIENKD
+614 HIENKD

-653 PEDEEITTKPEEIK
+653 SEDEEITTKPEEIK

-674 KENLNELRNENTSAD
+674 KENLNELKNKNTSTD
-689 KKNNDSNISNTSVT
+689 KKNNDSNISVT

-713 SVEVINKAK
+713 SVEAINKAK
-722 NDVKANKEK
+722 NDVKVNKEK
-731 INNNINSK
+731 MNNNISSK
-739 NTEINPETKENIE
+739 NTEINPEAKENIE

-768 KVENIKNNGQPKEKP
+768 KVENIKNNGQPKEKSP
-783 VDKKEIKE
+783 DKKQIKE

-803 FMGVSSKDIKSK
+803 FMGVSNKDIKSK

-828 GNSKNFK
+828 GNSKNFNK
-835 EKGS
+835 KGS

>member
-1 MENVKVNIYS
+1 MKSIQININ
-11 KFLYLKNKLTYKNI
+11 NKINYIKEKITYKKVLKWLVI
-25 LKAIVII
+25 L
-32 ATIVIAYNCLTK
+32 ATLIIAYNSLTK
-44 VAYADGFLSY
+44 VAHASTFLSY
-54 GNSDDPYKSIQEGW
+54 GNGDDPYKNIPEGW
-68 GQFIADK
+68 GMFISEK

-116 NIFRFCFTNDIAA
+116 NIFRFCFTNDIAT

-134 LNSVLGSLNN
+134 LNNVLGSLNN

-196 GFLSKTTEFSKT
+196 SFLSKTTEFSKT

-221 NNNEGSLEDYSKTVV
+221 NNEASLEDYSKTVV

-256 VPLNDENMTTK
+256 VPLISKDNTEATADK
-267 NSINEEALNY
+267 NALEY
-277 SKDILSE
+277 SKEILSE
-284 PYGSDEREK
+284 PYGSDKREK
-293 ALESI
+293 ALEAI

-323 VITLIK
+323 IITLIK

-399 DTVTLTMFQA
+399 DTVTLTMFQT

-441 LQNRIAPGTSGAF
+441 LQNRIAPGTAGAF

-462 KWADIAKEY
+462 KGTDIAKEY

-484 DNLITKAQYAK
+484 DNLITRAQDVK
-495 EYTKGNLSLYKDRK
+495 EYIKGNLGLYRDRK

-517 GSKYDNLKNNKP
+517 GSKYNNLKNSKS
-529 EDIENANNPK
+529 EDINNSNPK
-539 ENIDGVKDT
+539 ENINDVKDT

-571 KATKPSNIT
+571 KATKPIDTNSNIT

-585 NKNINNEN
+585 NKNINGQ
-593 INNENKS
+593 NKP
-600 NIDEEAVT
+600 NTDEEAVT
-608 KNDIKD
+608 KNNIKD
-614 PIENKD
+614 SIENKD
-620 IAPKTIDENIK
+620 ISPKTIDENIK
-631 NNGNDTGTI
+631 NNGNDNG
-640 QDKSPGSKENKTI
+640 TI

-674 KENLNELRNENTSAD
+674 KENLNELKNENTSAD
-689 KKNNDSNISNTSVT
+689 KKNNDSNSSNTSVT
-703 EVPEDLVEEK
+703 EIPEDLVEEK
-713 SVEVINKAK
+713 SVEAINKAK
-722 NDVKANKEK
+722 NDIKVNKEK

-739 NTEINPETKENIE
+739 NTEINPEAKENIY

-768 KVENIKNNGQPKEKP
+768 KVENIKNNGQQKEKSQ
-783 VDKKEIKE
+783 DKKQSKE
-791 VSTKERVERVKS
+791 VSTKERVDRVKS
-803 FMGVSSKDIKSK
+803 FMGVSNKDIKSK

-835 EKGS
+835 KKGS

>member
-1 MENVKVNIYS
+1 MENVKINIYS

-44 VAYADGFLSY
+44 IAYADGFLSY
-54 GNSDDPYKSIQEGW
+54 GNSDDPYKNIPEGW
-68 GQFIADK
+68 GMFISEK

-221 NNNEGSLEDYSKTVV
+221 NNEGSLEDYSKTVV

-267 NSINEEALNY
+267 SSINEEALNY

-441 LQNRIAPGTSGAF
+441 LQNRIAPGTAGAF
-454 KFGAKPLD
+454 RFGAKPLD
-462 KWADIAKEY
+462 KGADIAKEY
-471 AVNPAMDRAYDIG
+471 AVNPTMDRAYDIG

-585 NKNINNEN
+585 NKNING
-593 INNENKS
+593 ENKP
-600 NIDEEAVT
+600 NIDEDAVT

-631 NNGNDTGTI
+631 NNGNDNGTI

-653 PEDEEITTKPEEIK
+653 SEDEEITTKPEEIK

-674 KENLNELRNENTSAD
+674 KENLNELKNENTSAD
-689 KKNNDSNISNTSVT
+689 KKNNDSNSSNISVT
-703 EVPEDLVEEK
+703 EIPEDLVEEK
-713 SVEVINKAK
+713 SVEAINKAK

-739 NTEINPETKENIE
+739 NVESNPEVKENIE

-768 KVENIKNNGQPKEKP
+768 KVENIKNNGQPKEKSA
-783 VDKKEIKE
+783 DKKEIKE

-803 FMGVSSKDIKSK
+803 FMGVSNKDIKSK

-835 EKGS
+835 KKGS

>member
-196 GFLSKTTEFSKT
+196 SFLSKTTEFSKT

-256 VPLNDENMTTK
+256 VPLINKSD
-267 NSINEEALNY
+267 SSNEENKDALDY
-277 SKDILSE
+277 SKEILSE

-399 DTVTLTMFQA
+399 DTVTLTMFQS

-441 LQNRIAPGTSGAF
+441 LQNRIAPGTAGAF

-462 KWADIAKEY
+462 KGADIAKEY
-471 AVNPAMDRAYDIG
+471 AVNPAIDRAYDIG

-571 KATKPSNIT
+571 KATKPIDTNSNIT

-593 INNENKS
+593 KP

-620 IAPKTIDENIK
+620 IAHKTIDENIK

-640 QDKSPGSKENKTI
+640 QDKSSGSKENKTI
-653 PEDEEITTKPEEIK
+653 SEDEEITTKPEEIK

-674 KENLNELRNENTSAD
+674 KENLNELKNENTFAD

-713 SVEVINKAK
+713 SVEAINKAK

-731 INNNINSK
+731 INNNINNNINSK
-739 NTEINPETKENIE
+739 NAESNPEAKENIE

-757 EVTEIKKKSTK
+757 EVTETKKKSIK
-768 KVENIKNNGQPKEKP
+768 KVENIKNNGQPKEKSP
-783 VDKKEIKE
+783 DKKQLKE
-791 VSTKERVERVKS
+791 VSTKEVSTNERVERVKS
-803 FMGVSSKDIKSK
+803 FMGVSNKDIKSK
-815 EKHLENKLEYIKK
+815 EKHLKNKIEYIKK
-828 GNSKNFK
+828 
-835 EKGS
+835 

>member
-1 MENVKVNIYS
+1 MENVKINIYS

-44 VAYADGFLSY
+44 IAYADGFLSY
-54 GNSDDPYKSIQEGW
+54 GNSDDPYKSIPEGW
-68 GQFIADK
+68 GMFISEK

-214 VAINGKD
+214 VAINGKE
-221 NNNEGSLEDYSKTVV
+221 NNEGSLEDYSKTVV

-242 FVQQPWVMLEFDGK
+242 FVQQPWIMLEFDGK
-256 VPLNDENMTTK
+256 LQLMNKD
-267 NSINEEALNY
+267 SINKEALDY

-293 ALESI
+293 ALKSI
-298 NEKFN
+298 DEKFN
-303 KELFSKN
+303 NELFSKN

-323 VITLIK
+323 IITLIK

-335 VGMIQIGF
+335 VVMIQIGF

-399 DTVTLTMFQA
+399 DTVTLTMFQS

-441 LQNRIAPGTSGAF
+441 LQNRIAPGTAGAF
-454 KFGAKPLD
+454 KFGTKTLD
-462 KWADIAKEY
+462 KSADITKEY
-471 AVNPAMDRAYDIG
+471 AVNPAMDKAYDIG
-484 DNLITKAQYAK
+484 DNLITKAQYVK

-509 VAQAIDFL
+509 VAQAIDLL

-529 EDIENANNPK
+529 EDIENSNNPK

-571 KATKPSNIT
+571 KATKPIDTNSNIT

-593 INNENKS
+593 KP

-608 KNDIKD
+608 ENDIKD

-653 PEDEEITTKPEEIK
+653 SEDEEITTKPEEIK

-674 KENLNELRNENTSAD
+674 KENLNELKNENTSAD
-689 KKNNDSNISNTSVT
+689 KKNNVSNISNTNVT

-713 SVEVINKAK
+713 SVEAINKAK
-722 NDVKANKEK
+722 NDVKVNKEK
-731 INNNINSK
+731 MNNNISSK
-739 NTEINPETKENIE
+739 NTEINPEAKENIE

-768 KVENIKNNGQPKEKP
+768 KVENIKNNGQPKEKSP
-783 VDKKEIKE
+783 DKKQIKE
-791 VSTKERVERVKS
+791 VSTNERVERVKS
-803 FMGVSSKDIKSK
+803 FMGVSNKDIKSK

-835 EKGS
+835 KKGS

>member
-54 GNSDDPYKSIQEGW
+54 GNSDDPYKNIPEGW

-242 FVQQPWVMLEFDGK
+242 FVQQPWIMLEFDGK
-256 VPLNDENMTTK
+256 VPLIKNNKDNDD
-267 NSINEEALNY
+267 ALNY
-277 SKDILSE
+277 SKEILSE
-284 PYGSDEREK
+284 PYGSNEREK

-329 MIILIA
+329 MIILIS

-399 DTVTLTMFQA
+399 DTVTITMFQA

-441 LQNRIAPGTSGAF
+441 LQNRIAPGTAGAF
-454 KFGAKPLD
+454 KFGSKTLD
-462 KWADIAKEY
+462 KSADITKEY
-471 AVNPAMDRAYDIG
+471 AVNPAMDKAYDIG
-484 DNLITKAQYAK
+484 DNLITKAQYVK

-517 GSKYDNLKNNKP
+517 GSKYDNLKNNKT
-529 EDIENANNPK
+529 EDIENSNNPK
-539 ENIDGVKDT
+539 ENIDKVNDT

-571 KATKPSNIT
+571 KATKPIDTNSNIT

-585 NKNINNEN
+585 NKNIND
-593 INNENKS
+593 ENKP

-653 PEDEEITTKPEEIK
+653 SEDEEITTKPEEIK

-674 KENLNELRNENTSAD
+674 KENINELKNENTSAD
-689 KKNNDSNISNTSVT
+689 KKNNDSNISNISVT

-713 SVEVINKAK
+713 SVEAINKAK
-722 NDVKANKEK
+722 NDVKVNKEK
-731 INNNINSK
+731 MNNNISSK
-739 NTEINPETKENIE
+739 NTEINPEAKENIE

-768 KVENIKNNGQPKEKP
+768 KVENIKNNGKPKEKSP
-783 VDKKEIKE
+783 DKKQIKE

-803 FMGVSSKDIKSK
+803 FMGVSNKDIKSK

>member
-1 MENVKVNIYS
+1 MENVKINIYS

-44 VAYADGFLSY
+44 IAYADGFLSY
-54 GNSDDPYKSIQEGW
+54 GNSDDPYKNIPEGW
-68 GQFIADK
+68 GMFISEK

-221 NNNEGSLEDYSKTVV
+221 NNEGSLEDYSKTVV

-441 LQNRIAPGTSGAF
+441 LQNRIAPGTAGAF
-454 KFGAKPLD
+454 RFGAKPLD
-462 KWADIAKEY
+462 KGADIAKEY

-585 NKNINNEN
+585 NKNING
-593 INNENKS
+593 ENKP
-600 NIDEEAVT
+600 NIDEDAVT

-631 NNGNDTGTI
+631 NNGNDNGTI

-653 PEDEEITTKPEEIK
+653 SEDEEITTKPEEIK

-674 KENLNELRNENTSAD
+674 KENLNELKNENTSAD
-689 KKNNDSNISNTSVT
+689 KKNNDSNSSNISVT
-703 EVPEDLVEEK
+703 EIPEDLVEEK
-713 SVEVINKAK
+713 SVEAINKAK

-739 NTEINPETKENIE
+739 NVESNPEVKENIE

-768 KVENIKNNGQPKEKP
+768 KVENIKNNGQSKEKSP
-783 VDKKEIKE
+783 DKKQIKE

-803 FMGVSSKDIKSK
+803 FMGVSNKDIKSK
-815 EKHLENKLEYIKK
+815 EKHLENKLECIKK

-835 EKGS
+835 KKES

>member
-1 MENVKVNIYS
+1 MENVKINIYS

-44 VAYADGFLSY
+44 IAYADGFLSY
-54 GNSDDPYKSIQEGW
+54 GNSDDPYKSIPEGW
-68 GQFIADK
+68 GMFISEK

-96 ITGLTNIVFSGIVM
+96 IIGLTNIVFSGIVM

-214 VAINGKD
+214 VAINGKE
-221 NNNEGSLEDYSKTVV
+221 NNEGSLEDYSKTVV

-256 VPLNDENMTTK
+256 VPLISKDNTEAIADK
-267 NSINEEALNY
+267 NAMEY
-277 SKDILSE
+277 SKEILSE
-284 PYGSDEREK
+284 PYGSDKREK

-323 VITLIK
+323 IITLIK
-329 MIILIA
+329 MVILIA

-399 DTVTLTMFQA
+399 DTVTLTMFQS

-441 LQNRIAPGTSGAF
+441 LQNRIAPGTAGAF

-462 KWADIAKEY
+462 KGADIAKEY

-529 EDIENANNPK
+529 EDIENSNNPK
-539 ENIDGVKDT
+539 ENIDKVNDT

-585 NKNINNEN
+585 NKNING
-593 INNENKS
+593 ENKP

-620 IAPKTIDENIK
+620 IATKTIDENIK

-640 QDKSPGSKENKTI
+640 QDKSPGSKEKTI
-653 PEDEEITTKPEEIK
+653 SEDEEITTKPEEIK

-674 KENLNELRNENTSAD
+674 KENLNELKNENTSAD
-689 KKNNDSNISNTSVT
+689 RKNNYSNSSNTSVT

-713 SVEVINKAK
+713 SVEAINKAK

-731 INNNINSK
+731 MNNNISSK
-739 NTEINPETKENIE
+739 NTEINPEAKENIE

-768 KVENIKNNGQPKEKP
+768 KVENIKNNGQPKEKSP
-783 VDKKEIKE
+783 DKKQIKE

-803 FMGVSSKDIKSK
+803 FMGVSKKDIKSK

-835 EKGS
+835 KKGS

>member
-1 MENVKVNIYS
+1 MENVKINIYS

-44 VAYADGFLSY
+44 IAYADGFLSY
-54 GNSDDPYKSIQEGW
+54 GNSDDPYKSIPEGW
-68 GQFIADK
+68 GMFISEK

-214 VAINGKD
+214 VAINGKE
-221 NNNEGSLEDYSKTVV
+221 NNEGSLEDYSKTVV

-256 VPLNDENMTTK
+256 LQLMNKD
-267 NSINEEALNY
+267 SINKEALDY

-293 ALESI
+293 ALKSI
-298 NEKFN
+298 DEKFN
-303 KELFSKN
+303 NELFSKN

-323 VITLIK
+323 IITLIK

-399 DTVTLTMFQA
+399 DTVTITMFQS

-441 LQNRIAPGTSGAF
+441 LQNRIAPGTAGAF
-454 KFGAKPLD
+454 KFGSKTLD
-462 KWADIAKEY
+462 KSADITKEY
-471 AVNPAMDRAYDIG
+471 AVNPAMDKAYDIG
-484 DNLITKAQYAK
+484 DNLITKAQYVK

-509 VAQAIDFL
+509 VAQTIDFL
-517 GSKYDNLKNNKP
+517 GSKYDNLKNNKT
-529 EDIENANNPK
+529 EDIENSNNPK
-539 ENIDGVKDT
+539 ENIDKVNDT

-571 KATKPSNIT
+571 KATKPIDTNSNIT

-585 NKNINNEN
+585 NKNIND
-593 INNENKS
+593 ENKP

-640 QDKSPGSKENKTI
+640 QDKSPRSKENKTI
-653 PEDEEITTKPEEIK
+653 SEDEEITTKPEEIK

-674 KENLNELRNENTSAD
+674 KENLNELKNENTSTD
-689 KKNNDSNISNTSVT
+689 KKNNDSNISVT

-713 SVEVINKAK
+713 SVEAINKAK
-722 NDVKANKEK
+722 NDVKVNKEK
-731 INNNINSK
+731 MNNNISSK

-752 VASSP
+752 VTSSP

-768 KVENIKNNGQPKEKP
+768 KVENIKNNGQPKEKFP
-783 VDKKEIKE
+783 DKKQIKE

-803 FMGVSSKDIKSK
+803 FMGVSNKDIKSK

-835 EKGS
+835 KKGS

>member
-25 LKAIVII
+25 LKALVII

-44 VAYADGFLSY
+44 IAYADGFLSY

-256 VPLNDENMTTK
+256 LELVSK
-267 NSINEEALNY
+267 NSDNNNGANKEAIDY
-277 SKDILSE
+277 SKEILSE

-399 DTVTLTMFQA
+399 DTVTLTMFQS

-441 LQNRIAPGTSGAF
+441 LQNRIAPGTAGAF
-454 KFGAKPLD
+454 KFGSKTLD
-462 KWADIAKEY
+462 KSADITEDY
-471 AVNPAMDRAYDIG
+471 VVNPAMDKAYDIG

-509 VAQAIDFL
+509 VAQTIDFL

-529 EDIENANNPK
+529 EDIENSNNPK
-539 ENIDGVKDT
+539 ENIDGIKDT

-585 NKNINNEN
+585 NKNING
-593 INNENKS
+593 ENKP

-620 IAPKTIDENIK
+620 IYPKTIDENIK
-631 NNGNDTGTI
+631 NNGNDNGTI

-653 PEDEEITTKPEEIK
+653 SEDEEITTKPEEIK

-674 KENLNELRNENTSAD
+674 KENLNELKNKNTSTD
-689 KKNNDSNISNTSVT
+689 KKNNDSNISVT
-703 EVPEDLVEEK
+703 EVPEDLMEEK
-713 SVEVINKAK
+713 SVEAINKAK
-722 NDVKANKEK
+722 NDVKVNKEK
-731 INNNINSK
+731 MNNNISSK
-739 NTEINPETKENIE
+739 NTEINPEAKENIE

-768 KVENIKNNGQPKEKP
+768 KVENIKNNGQSKEKSP
-783 VDKKEIKE
+783 DKKQIKE

-803 FMGVSSKDIKSK
+803 FMGVSNKDIKSK

-828 GNSKNFK
+828 GNSKNFNK
-835 EKGS
+835 KGS